1 MKTDFIKVLE
11 EYLKYLDFVDDVEL
25 IEDGLNKVAQVEV
38 RFRDFKEE
46 VKRLNLYF
54 SKENSTELMTD
65 LTPDNLPRVVKILN
79 TISGL
84 WDSQLLI
91 DKLESIDGVSCDR
104 NRNEIIVSIN
114 DERYLKISDKIEFI
128 GSGNE
133 VALDVITPLSKVLE
147 VLKA

>member
-11 EYLKYLDFVDDVEL
+11 EHLKYLDFIDDVEL

-54 SKENSTELMTD
+54 SKEHSTELMTD

-114 DERYLKISDKIEFI
+114 NERYLKISDKIEFI

-133 VALDVITPLSKVLE
+133 VALDVIGPLSKVLE